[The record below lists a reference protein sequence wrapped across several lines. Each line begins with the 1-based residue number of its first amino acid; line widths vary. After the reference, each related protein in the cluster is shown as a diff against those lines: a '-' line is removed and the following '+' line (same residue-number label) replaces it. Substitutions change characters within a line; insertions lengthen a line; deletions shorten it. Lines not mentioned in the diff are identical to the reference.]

1 MSIPGVSEG
10 DIARFLISTPGFFER
25 HAEALA
31 AVRLTSPHGM
41 RAVSAAGAADGDAA
55 RQDQGSNTRSS
66 R

>member
-10 DIARFLISTPGFFER
+10 EIARFLINTPGFFER

-41 RAVSAAGAADGDAA
+41 RAVS
-55 RQDQGSNTRSS
+55 
-66 R
+66 